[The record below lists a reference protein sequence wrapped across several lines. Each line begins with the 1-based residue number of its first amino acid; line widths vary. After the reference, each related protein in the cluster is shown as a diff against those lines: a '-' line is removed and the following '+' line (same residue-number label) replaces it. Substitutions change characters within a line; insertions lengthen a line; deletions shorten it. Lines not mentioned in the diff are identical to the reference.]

1 MSLQDNKNDGAPLSP
16 AGTQSAALS
25 RSDSSSQLKKQSAP
39 GPQEFVAQ
47 SPLQARYAM
56 CKLELR
62 NLVHHKRDQ
71 NAAGLYSMCYCV
83 LRTV

>member
-1 MSLQDNKNDGAPLSP
+1 MPRPDA
-16 AGTQSAALS
+16 
-25 RSDSSSQLKKQSAP
+25 SSQSKNQSTP

-47 SPLQARYAM
+47 SSLQARYAM

-71 NAAGLYSMCYCV
+71 NAAGSSDTRLAV
-83 LRTV
+83 RH